1 MIVLFGDHAPALARI
16 GYEETGEL
24 GEQAAI
30 HTTPLLVWSN
40 YGLEMP
46 EGMPRTLAAYRLG
59 AAVLEAAGVTGDSYY
74 AMLADPALPS
84 LYGAAGQII
93 DEQGARED
101 ASAAALEETMELLY
115 YDRVYGENHSRAMDA
130 GSGEGAR

>member
-1 MIVLFGDHAPALARI
+1 MTSYAAPIRDLQFLLHDVFRI
-16 GYEETGEL
+16 SESGLPGHDELDRDFTG
-24 GEQAAI
+24 
-30 HTTPLLVWSN
+30 
-40 YGLEMP
+40 
-46 EGMPRTLAAYRLG
+46 
-59 AAVLEAAGVTGDSYY
+59 AVLEAAGVTGDSYY

-93 DEQGARED
+93 DEHGARED